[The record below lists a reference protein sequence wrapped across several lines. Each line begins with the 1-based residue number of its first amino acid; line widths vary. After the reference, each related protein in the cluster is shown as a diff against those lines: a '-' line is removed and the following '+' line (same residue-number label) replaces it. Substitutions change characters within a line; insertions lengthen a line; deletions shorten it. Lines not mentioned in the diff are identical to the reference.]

1 MLFIYILVLLFL
13 VSLGLSISSFVI
25 SNKHYNAKRGP
36 QGNRGPTGPTGP
48 RGSQGEQGNRGPTGQ
63 TGPRGSQG
71 EPGKDGKCPTNC
83 ISNEWNGFQF
93 NDGDQGKI
101 YDIFNPNTNKLYN
114 LFINVNPKKQ
124 TIMTITGNLNTDT
137 SASPTGGFSAT
148 TKGTFVLNSGT
159 NSLYIPSVR
168 PILVKS
174 RPTLTIE
181 FNPPLGELTNTD
193 TYNSILYQEA

>member
-13 VSLGLSISSFVI
+13 VSLGLSISSFVV
-25 SNKHYNAKRGP
+25 SNKHLNAKRGP
-36 QGNRGPTGPTGP
+36 QGNRGPTGPTGLQ
-48 RGSQGEQGNRGPTGQ
+48 GSQGQQGNRGPTGA
-63 TGPRGSQG
+63 
-71 EPGKDGKCPTNC
+71 DGKCPTTC
-83 ISNEWNGFQF
+83 KMNEWNGFEF
-93 NDGDQGKI
+93 NDGGQGKI
-101 YDIFNPNTNKLYN
+101 FDIFKPNTNKLYN

-137 SASPTGGFSAT
+137 SAGPGGSSVT
-148 TKGTFVLNSGT
+148 SKGTFILNPET

-181 FNPPLGELTNTD
+181 FNPPIGGLQNTD

>member
-25 SNKHYNAKRGP
+25 SNKHWNAKRGATGLTGPTGPTGP
-36 QGNRGPTGPTGP
+36 QGNRGPTGLTGS
-48 RGSQGEQGNRGPTGQ
+48 RGEDGE
-63 TGPRGSQG
+63 
-71 EPGKDGKCPTNC
+71 DGKCPTTC
-83 ISNEWNGFQF
+83 KMNEWNGFEF
-93 NDGDQGKI
+93 NDGDQGKT
-101 YDIFNPNTNKLYN
+101 YDIFKPNTNKLYN

-137 SASPTGGFSAT
+137 SAGAGGHSVT
-148 TKGTFVLNSGT
+148 SKGTFVLNAGT

-168 PILVKS
+168 PILVKR

-181 FNPPLGELTNTD
+181 FNPPIGGLQNID

>member
-1 MLFIYILVLLFL
+1 M
-13 VSLGLSISSFVI
+13 
-25 SNKHYNAKRGP
+25 
-36 QGNRGPTGPTGP
+36 
-48 RGSQGEQGNRGPTGQ
+48 GED
-63 TGPRGSQG
+63 G
-71 EPGKDGKCPTNC
+71 EDGEDGKCPTTC
-83 ISNEWNGFQF
+83 KMNEWNGFEF
-93 NDGDQGKI
+93 NDGGQGKKF
-101 YDIFNPNTNKLYN
+101 DIFKPNTNKLYN

-137 SASPTGGFSAT
+137 SAGPGGSSVT
-148 TKGTFVLNSGT
+148 SKGTFVLNPET

-181 FNPPLGELTNTD
+181 FNPPIGGLQNTD